1 MKKLTLYASLF
12 FIFCLLNIQK
22 SNAQVSSIPFTASLD
37 TFGVI
42 TGTTLDMPNVDDV
55 CYQNIP
61 IGFTFN
67 IGGNTY
73 DKMSVN
79 TNGYIELDST
89 GTNSFVNIMGGV
101 RNNLVAPFAADLV
114 HHNANASLQ
123 YLTLGTAPNRVTV
136 VQWLHYSYFG
146 NNGDVSFQLWMYEG
160 SNCIKFIYG
169 ANSYVTAPL
178 QTQIGLR
185 GDTISDFIVLGDTA
199 CNWANAFPYPN
210 ITTKFPVSLSCTMPS
225 GFAFNFGSC
234 GYIGPVNFSYLTGK
248 IFNDL
253 NGNGALDTL
262 EPPIANHVV
271 NIIPGNYYVSSDASG
286 NYAFF
291 FVDSNI
297 TYTLS
302 TGGITYWNQTTTPA
316 VISCTP
322 LTQSC
327 KDLNFGFQA
336 IPGLHEVSIGCPN
349 WGAKPGQPEP
359 MPIHYSNNGT
369 TAESDTITFV
379 MDSLYSF
386 ISSNPAPTVINGQ
399 TLQWAYSNLQ
409 PGQNGFIMLHLLP
422 SVNAVMGNYLDS
434 KLSIA
439 PLNDTVPSNNEVN
452 LHQLISN
459 SWDPNEKD
467 ATPAGMIAAGTEINY
482 TIHFQNTGT
491 AAADNVV
498 IRDTLDQNLD
508 LLSFRLTGTTH
519 PVNFNM
525 SANGL
530 ATFTFFNI
538 QLPDSGTNLEASNGA
553 VSYAVKTKTA
563 LSPLT
568 VINNTAGIYFDFNP
582 AVITNTVA
590 DTIQMPL
597 AVSSISGNNNYLSVA
612 PNPASNHVVF
622 SFSANTNDKAEL
634 NITTMEGKL
643 VLSKTNVSSVESID
657 ISKLPAGIYICTI
670 KSIKGLQS
678 IKIIKE

>member
-1 MKKLTLYASLF
+1 MKIKNYLT
-12 FIFCLLNIQK
+12 FILLLLSNAYYT
-22 SNAQVSSIPFTASLD
+22 NAQVSSIPFTASLD
-37 TFGVI
+37 TFGII

-55 CYQNIP
+55 VYQNIP
-61 IGFTFN
+61 IGFIFN
-67 IGGNTY
+67 IGANTY

-89 GTNSFVNIMGGV
+89 GTNSFVNILGGT
-101 RNNLVAPFAADLV
+101 RNNLIAPFAADLI
-114 HHNANASLQ
+114 HKNANASLQ
-123 YLTLGTAPNRVTV
+123 YVTLGTAPNRVTV

-169 ANSYVTAPL
+169 ANSYVNTPL
-178 QTQIGLR
+178 QTQIGVR
-185 GDTISDFIVLGDTA
+185 GDTITDFIVLGDTA
-199 CNWANAFPYPN
+199 CNWANAFPYPS

-234 GYIGPVNFSYLTGK
+234 GYIGPVNFSYFTGK

-253 NGNGALDTL
+253 NGNGALDAL
-262 EPPIANHVV
+262 EPPISNHVV
-271 NIIPGNYYVSSDASG
+271 NIMPGNYYVSSDASG

-297 TYTLS
+297 TYNIS

-316 VISCTP
+316 IISCMP
-322 LTQSC
+322 SSQSC

-336 IPGLHEVSIGCPN
+336 IPGLHEVSITCPN

-369 TAESDTITFV
+369 ATESDTITFV

-386 ISSNPAPTVINGQ
+386 ISSIPAPDVINGQ

-409 PGQNGFIMLHLLP
+409 PGQNGSIMLHLLP
-422 SVNAVMGNYLDS
+422 SINAVLGNYLDS

-439 PLNDTVPSNNEVN
+439 PTNDTVPSNNEVN

-467 ATPAGMIAAGTEINY
+467 ATPSGMIAAGTEINY
-482 TIHFQNTGT
+482 TIHFQNTGN

-498 IRDTLDQNLD
+498 IRDTLDENLD
-508 LLSFRLTGTTH
+508 LLSFRFTGSTH
-519 PVNFNM
+519 PVNFSM
-525 SANGL
+525 SGEGL

-538 QLPDSGTNLEASNGA
+538 QLPDSGTDMEGSNGA
-553 VSYAVKTKTA
+553 VSFAVKTKAA

-597 AVSSISGNNNYLSVA
+597 AVLNISNTNDHISVA
-612 PNPASNHVVF
+612 PNPASNYVVF
-622 SFSANTNDKAEL
+622 SFSADVNEKAEL
-634 NITTMEGKL
+634 KITTTDGKL
-643 VLSKTNVSSVESID
+643 LLTKNNVSSIEKVD
-657 ISKLPAGIYICTI
+657 ISRLASGIYICTM
-670 KSIKGLQS
+670 KSDKGLQS
-678 IKIIKE
+678 IKIVKE